1 MSASYVGSSGSSSG
15 ASSSGNSGGSSAL
28 TMSILG
34 SVGGLAQSVILGGSS
49 PSLSVGS
56 SATPPKSPK
65 SVATLAPSGM
75 TTWIVLAVVIV
86 IGLFAF
92 KKL

>member
-34 SVGGLAQSVILGGSS
+34 SVGNLAQSVILGGSS
-49 PSLSVGS
+49 ASLSVPEY
-56 SATPPKSPK
+56 ATPPNSPK
-65 SVATLAPSGM
+65 SVATLAPSST